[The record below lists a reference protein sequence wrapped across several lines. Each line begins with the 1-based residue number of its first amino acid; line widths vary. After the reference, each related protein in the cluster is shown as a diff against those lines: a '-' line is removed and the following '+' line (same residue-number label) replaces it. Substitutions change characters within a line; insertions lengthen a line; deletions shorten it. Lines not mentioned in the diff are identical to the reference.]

1 MPGSGVNYV
10 SPWLLRAQ
18 HNANKPAPLSFNKPV
33 IKTVNNNSRVSFAPI
48 RSSPKSRKTRKARK
62 GRKAGTRR
70 R

>member
-33 IKTVNNNSRVSFAPI
+33 IKTLNNNSRVAFGPV
-48 RSSPKSRKTRKARK
+48 RVSPKFRKTRKNRKSRKTRKI
-62 GRKAGTRR
+62 RR
-70 R
+70 